1 MTAATLLVL
10 LGTLRTDAVQC
21 SIATRITKEINDR
34 YSIPASVGRVEVFS
48 INEIALKDVLLLDL
62 NGDTVLHTNEARAHL
77 DTRQLFNGKIRI
89 NTASLASPRIKLN
102 KETPDSA
109 LNIQYILDIFDNG
122 EKRESKID
130 LRLNQLTV
138 YDGKFTYDILS
149 TAPDTT
155 LFTPNH
161 IAIDKL
167 GCNISLKRLDKEGF
181 DLFIRSISGEERC
194 GLRLQQLRARARMEN
209 NILRIANLEA
219 ETSESKLFAEQITID
234 LSNGIEA
241 WNAQGA
247 ALCERFSAN
256 DLAPFITLPPVEI
269 PDITFGINGFC
280 NADSL
285 NATLAAQTHNS
296 SLTFRGKA
304 TLNSPFT
311 KEREGDLTIYECTA
325 SAHFIE
331 KLLATTGKQNS
342 VARLLGSTSVTGEL
356 KLKENVIDASAAI
369 RCLSGELDASG
380 RMTPDGQYS
389 LQAVCSNLKLGNITG
404 IAGLEGCNLVANANG
419 NIQNPG
425 NVANIDGEIKE
436 LTYNHYTYAPITFS
450 GLYAN
455 KEFKA
460 SLETNDSNAH
470 LKANARYTPANN
482 TFRVTA
488 KADSIKPYNLALTTE
503 DKEQSYSFSLN
514 GELIG
519 YNKGKKIANLKIDN
533 FKLTDKNDSTFI
545 RNLYISDNN
554 TGDERIFVFTS
565 DFARASIYGN
575 FEFPDIVQ
583 SLKNAVRR
591 HMPVLADAKNRKW
604 KKTHNNFYY
613 DANITNSKAFTHIL
627 GLPITI
633 NEPSYIKGVFND
645 DGNNHTID
653 ASINNIS
660 LRGKPIRSIGIS
672 GKSNEKYFDFNAQ
685 IQRPTGKKKRTDNKE
700 ISKDISNDIV
710 IRLNANIANNKIKSI
725 VDLNDF
731 KREQELR
738 GMVRIDADLSKDNDE
753 RLKLNAKVYEDSI
766 LHKNNVWHISEGE
779 VSGYL
784 DKLTARNINLYSKS
798 QSLQIEGNIGRTQE
812 DSLKVYTKGLNLGT
826 IFDLINFRIL
836 KFDGKATGTAYVT
849 GVLSSPNAAGRFN
862 VENFHLD
869 GGPMGRADVFAGW
882 DNNKKSILLDI
893 DLYNDKNVRSNVS
906 GFLSQANDTITLMID
921 ANEVNVA
928 FLNHKLKAFLVDSRG
943 TGTGKVH
950 LHGSWRAVDFDGAVA
965 MHCSTK
971 VKATNVRY
979 HFMGDSIKF
988 SKGAIT
994 FDNARVHDR
1003 NGNYGALSGSI
1014 NHKNLSN
1021 WTCHLT
1027 ARADNLLVYDTED
1040 FGSLPFYGTAYG
1052 IGTASITSGNNGFE
1066 LKADMATA
1074 PNSRFYYNSNVTSGA
1089 RDNSFVTFT
1098 DNSKAGKS
1106 TAAPVADTNKTY
1118 STTASKMTLDFMLDI
1133 NENLELKIYTNLQ
1146 NDDYLIL
1153 NGTGP
1158 VNAVYNDRTGFNMKG
1173 RLDLARGA
1181 YKFTIQDIFT
1191 KTFEIAKG
1199 GSIALNGD
1207 PFKAQLNLRAKY
1219 LVPSASLSD
1228 LTTEIAKRKSVKV
1241 NCIMDITGSL
1251 QSPELKFDLELP
1263 EGNEEERE
1271 LLSSIAST
1279 PDQKNM
1285 QFIYLLGVGKFYTF
1299 DASNAQASDINSSS
1313 AVESIISNT
1322 ITGQINNMLGKIINN
1337 DNWDISG
1344 NFSTSERGWNSME
1357 VEGMLRGRLLNNRL
1371 LINGNLGYRENPIA
1385 NRNVIG
1391 DFELQWLLSPKENWS
1406 IKAYSKTN
1414 DRYFSKTD
1422 LTTQGIGTSI
1432 RFDFN
1437 RWKWWGNKKKKGLSK
1452 ASEEQKEQNIED
1464 KR

>member
-1 MTAATLLVL
+1 ML
-10 LGTLRTDAVQC
+10 LGTLRTNAVQHH
-21 SIATRITKEINDR
+21 IANCITTEINDR
-34 YSIPASVGRVEVFS
+34 YDIPASVGKVEIFS

-62 NGDTVLHTNEARAHL
+62 NGDTVLHTDEARAHL

-102 KETPDSA
+102 RETPDSA
-109 LNIQYILDIFDNG
+109 LNIQYLLDIFNNG
-122 EKRESKID
+122 EKKESKVD

-138 YDGKFTYDILS
+138 YEGKFTYDILN
-149 TAPDTT
+149 TAPDSP
-155 LFTPNH
+155 LFNPNH
-161 IAIDKL
+161 IAIDDL

-194 GLRLQQLRARARMEN
+194 GLRLQQLRVRARMEN
-209 NILRIANLEA
+209 NTLSLAGMDA
-219 ETSESKLFAEQITID
+219 ETSVSNLHAEEITID
-234 LSNGIEA
+234 LNNGIENWSA
-241 WNAQGA
+241 KGA
-247 ALCERFSAN
+247 VLCERFSPA
-256 DLAPFITLPPVEI
+256 DLAPFVALPPIEI
-269 PDITFGINGFC
+269 PDITFTIDGFC

-285 NATLAAQTHNS
+285 DATLATRTHNS
-296 SLTFRGKA
+296 SLTFKGKA
-304 TLNSPFT
+304 TLTSPFT
-311 KEREGDLTIYECTA
+311 KKREGCIRIYECTT
-325 SAHFIE
+325 SAPFIE
-331 KLLATTGKQNS
+331 KALATTGSPNS
-342 VARLLGSTSVTGEL
+342 IAPLLGSTSVTGEL
-356 KLKENVIDASAAI
+356 NLKKDTIDASATI
-369 RCLSGELDASG
+369 RCLSGNLDASG

-389 LQAVCSNLKLGNITG
+389 LQAACSNIKLGNITG
-404 IAGLEGCNLVANANG
+404 IAGLEGCNIVANANG
-419 NIQNPG
+419 NIHNEE
-425 NVANIDGEIKE
+425 NLANINGEITE
-436 LTYNHYTYAPITFS
+436 LTYNHYTYAPIAFS

-460 SLETNDSNAH
+460 SLETNDSNANI
-470 LKANARYTPANN
+470 KASARYTPANN

-488 KADSIKPYNLALTTE
+488 KADSVRPYNLALTTE

-514 GELIG
+514 GEHIG
-519 YNKGKKIANLKIDN
+519 YSKGKKIVNLKIDN
-533 FKLTDKNDSTFI
+533 FKLTDKSDSTFI

-554 TGDERIFVFTS
+554 TGDERLFVFTS
-565 DFARASIYGN
+565 DFARASIYGQ

-591 HMPVLADAKNRKW
+591 HIPALADAKSRRW
-604 KKTHNNFYY
+604 KKTYNNFYY
-613 DANITNSKAFTHIL
+613 DANITNSKALTHIL
-627 GLPITI
+627 GLPFTI
-633 NEPSYIKGVFND
+633 NEPSYIKGAFND
-645 DGNNHTID
+645 EGNNHTID

-660 LRGKPIRSIGIS
+660 LSGKPIRSIGIS

-685 IQRPTGKKKRTDNKE
+685 IQRPTGNKSKKIDDNN
-700 ISKDISNDIV
+700 IANDIV
-710 IRLNANIANNKIKSI
+710 IRLNANIADNKIRSI

-738 GMVRIDADLSKDNDE
+738 GMVRIDADLSKNDDE
-753 RLKLNAKVYEDSI
+753 RLKLNAKIFKDSI
-766 LHKNNVWHISEGE
+766 LHKNDVWHISEGE
-779 VSGYL
+779 VSGNL
-784 DKLTARNINLYSKS
+784 DKLTAKNISLYSKS
-798 QSLQIEGNIGRTQE
+798 QSLLIEGDIGRTQE

-836 KFDGKATGTAYVT
+836 EFDGKATGTAYVT
-849 GVLSSPNAAGRFN
+849 GILSSPNAAGRFN
-862 VENFHLD
+862 VEDFRID
-869 GGPMGRADVFAGW
+869 GGSMGRADVFAGW

-893 DLYNDKNVRSNVS
+893 DLYNEKDIRSNVS

-921 ANEVNVA
+921 ANEINIA
-928 FLNHKLKAFLVDSRG
+928 FLNHKLKTFVVDSRG

-1003 NGNYGALSGSI
+1003 NGNYGMLSGTI

-1052 IGTASITSGNNGFE
+1052 IGTASIISGNNGFE

-1098 DNSKAGKS
+1098 DNSKARKS
-1106 TAAPVADTNKTY
+1106 PSTPVKDTNKTY
-1118 STTASKMTLDFMLDI
+1118 NTTASKMTLDFMLDI

-1173 RLDLARGA
+1173 RLDLTRGA
-1181 YKFTIQDIFT
+1181 YKFTIQDIFP

-1263 EGNEEERE
+1263 EGSEEERE
-1271 LLSSIAST
+1271 LLASIAST

-1299 DASNAQASDINSSS
+1299 DASNAQASDANSST
-1313 AVESIISNT
+1313 AVESLISNT
-1322 ITGQINNMLGKIINN
+1322 ISGQINNMLGKIINN
-1337 DNWDISG
+1337 GNWDISG
-1344 NFSTSERGWNSME
+1344 NISTSERGWNSME
-1357 VEGMLRGRLLNNRL
+1357 IEGMLRGRLLNNRL

-1437 RWKWWGNKKKKGLSK
+1437 RWKWWGNKKKEKSLHKK
-1452 ASEEQKEQNIED
+1452 AEKAQEKSTEEK
-1464 KR
+1464 K